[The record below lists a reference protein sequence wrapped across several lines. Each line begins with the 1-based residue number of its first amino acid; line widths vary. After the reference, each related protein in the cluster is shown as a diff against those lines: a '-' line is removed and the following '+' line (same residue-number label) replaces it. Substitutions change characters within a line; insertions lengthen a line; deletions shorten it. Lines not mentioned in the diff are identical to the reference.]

1 METVDSAALM
11 RHLVANTEL
20 ITYKAAHEAMFGKVS
35 PWLHAH
41 TQKVVSAAL
50 GTAPDTVE
58 GLRVRLDAFVVDAA
72 KHRPAARHFLGKDY
86 TEKEWLSKFAA
97 WDLCAHS
104 PKLIR
109 GGARD

>member
-1 METVDSAALM
+1 MDSVDTQTLM
-11 RHLVANTEL
+11 RHLIANKEL
-20 ITYKAAHEAMFGKVS
+20 ITYKAAHEALFGKVS

-50 GTAPDTVE
+50 GTAPVTVE

-86 TEKEWLSKFAA
+86 SEREWLSKFAV
-97 WDLCAHS
+97 WDLCVHS
-104 PKLIR
+104 PKAIR
-109 GGARD
+109 PGS